1 MKDSMFWLAAGFIAG
16 IVVGYSKEEELDDIC
31 RKSKRTKKK
40 VMKTVHNACDIV
52 CDCLDLD

>member
-31 RKSKRTKKK
+31 RNSKRTKKK
-40 VMKTVHNACDIV
+40 VMKTVHNACDNV